1 MATYPQQQNAPLT
14 GILLMLAAMLIIPFL
29 DVAAKFLGQ
38 QNMPVMESVWA
49 RFFFGTLLNL
59 PFVLRNRP
67 LRELKTDIPAIHTVR
82 AALVIASTAL
92 FFLAMYYLP
101 IADTLAI
108 FFVQPL
114 VVTLLSPVILKEQV
128 GPRRFIAVVIGFI
141 GTLIIIRPGFQLIN
155 EGVVLALLSGT
166 TSALY
171 IILTR
176 RISGRAEPIVTMF
189 HTNVAGAIITTL
201 MVGFFWVTPTPEQW
215 GLLLAIAFVAFIG
228 HYLVIAAYHYAEAS
242 LLAPMAYAEMIMA
255 VVCGWWFFGDLP
267 DRWTFTGVGILI
279 ASAVYISYRERMRGI
294 PAEPSPPQP

>member
-1 MATYPQQQNAPLT
+1 MT
-14 GILLMLAAMLIIPFL
+14 GILLMLAAMLVMPFL
-29 DVAAKFLGQ
+29 DVAAKLLGQ

-49 RFFFGTLLNL
+49 RFFCGTLLNL
-59 PFVLRNRP
+59 PLVLKNRAV
-67 LRELKTDIPAIHTVR
+67 RELKTDIPVTHTVR
-82 AALVIASTAL
+82 AALVIASTAF

-114 VVTLLSPVILKEQV
+114 AVTLLSPVILKEQV
-128 GPRRFIAVVIGFI
+128 GLRRWIAVVIGFI
-141 GTLIIIRPGFQLIN
+141 GTLIIIRPGFQVLN

-176 RISGRAEPIVTMF
+176 RISGRTDPIVTMF
-189 HTNVAGAIITTL
+189 HTNVAGPIITTL
-201 MVGFFWVTPTPEQW
+201 MVGFFWVTPSLEQW
-215 GLLLAIAFVAFIG
+215 GLMLIIAFVAFIG

-279 ASAVYISYRERMRGI
+279 ACAIYISYRERVRGI
-294 PAEPSPPQP
+294 PVEPSPPQP

>member
-1 MATYPQQQNAPLT
+1 MATSPQQQNAPLT

-67 LRELKTDIPAIHTVR
+67 LRELKTDIPAMHAVR

-201 MVGFFWVTPTPEQW
+201 MVGFSWVTPTPEQW